1 MEVFFSDQKSLNAPP
16 ERDRPVS
23 AERRAAARRS
33 LLLFLALL
41 AGVSAWLEWRIVRTG
56 RPVGESGG
64 LVFALMWTP
73 AAASLVCR
81 LVFREGLRDVSFRIG
96 GRSAVRPLLVAWLLP
111 LAVGAPVYGLAWA
124 AGLARFEPPDLARI
138 GLTGL
143 APTGRFAV
151 LLLLGLT
158 LVTLFSAL
166 SAAGEE
172 IGWRGFMLTRLVE
185 AGVPAPLLVSG
196 IVWALWHVPL
206 ILTGQYAA
214 GENHVMS
221 AVLFVAGVSAAGC
234 AIGFLRLSSGSVWP
248 AVLLHAS
255 WNAVIQGV
263 FDASSKGGKTWIG
276 ESGIL
281 VVAGLVAAVA
291 WLARGAWLAR
301 RAPGEPPF
309 AKLDVFG
316 RPAA

>member
-1 MEVFFSDQKSLNAPP
+1 MSAAAPG
-16 ERDRPVS
+16 
-23 AERRAAARRS
+23 RRAVARRS
-33 LLLFLALL
+33 LALFFVLVV
-41 AGVSAWLEWRIVRTG
+41 GVSAWLEWSIAKTG

-64 LVFALMWTP
+64 LIFLLMWTP

-81 LVFREGLRDVSFRIG
+81 LAFREGIRDVSFRFG
-96 GRSAVRPLLVAWLLP
+96 GRTPARPLLLAWLLP
-111 LAVGAPVYGLAWA
+111 LAVGVPAYGVAWA
-124 AGLARFEPPDLARI
+124 TGLARFDPPDLAKI
-138 GLTGL
+138 AITGL
-143 APTGRFAV
+143 RPIGRFAV
-151 LLLLGLT
+151 LLLLTLT
-158 LVTLFSAL
+158 VVTLISAL

-196 IVWALWHVPL
+196 VVWALWHVPL

-214 GENHVMS
+214 GGNRTLS
-221 AVLFVAGVSAAGC
+221 AILFVTGISAAGC

-255 WNAVIQGV
+255 WNAVIQGA
-263 FDASSKGGKTWIG
+263 FDASSKGGRVWIG
-276 ESGIL
+276 ESGLL
-281 VVAGLVAAVA
+281 VVAGLIALSA
-291 WLARGAWLAR
+291 WLARGAWAAR

-309 AKLDVFG
+309 ATLDALG